1 MGRSRLRWSMAM
13 ETLKYLEG
21 NEESNDLKAAH
32 RDDHE
37 T

>member
-1 MGRSRLRWSMAM
+1 M

-21 NEESNDLKAAH
+21 NEESNDFKPAH

-37 T
+37 TWPDV